1 MSNNICFDNRSV
13 ATWPKKSGKIHLSPK
28 TSVASRISSGDFFS
42 NGTLRRYLGGS
53 WYLVASSKLGKKNY
67 N

>member
-28 TSVASRISSGDFFS
+28 TSVASRISSGDFLFQWHAEEV
-42 NGTLRRYLGGS
+42 LG
-53 WYLVASSKLGKKNY
+53 WLMVLSS
-67 N
+67 